1 MRPPID
7 LAKSRSVHAGCGCP
21 KKKSEQLLRNYI
33 VCPSRGRSGL
43 TSQAEPR
50 GRRESFWTRAA
61 DVRTAVGLGGKARLG
76 RYRRGRRRSQ
86 VRAHLHRIVGN
97 LLCTSLTLALEL
109 LVGAHRPM
117 RRPLVAAL
125 VVCAIS
131 AAAALTVAPAA
142 RPMRTRRMPQC
153 ARMSFAAPGPFEVR
167 AMLPG
172 KRISSPAPLARY
184 LRLTATPAVH
194 RTMLPTT

>member
-1 MRPPID
+1 MCVRPPID

-61 DVRTAVGLGGKARLG
+61 DVRTAVGLGGNASNIGAAVGAARIGLIM
-76 RYRRGRRRSQ
+76 
-86 VRAHLHRIVGN
+86 HRIVGN

>member
-43 TSQAEPR
+43 TSQAEPPASGAAGILLDAR
-50 GRRESFWTRAA
+50 GRRQDGR
-61 DVRTAVGLGGKARLG
+61 RTWGECQQ
-76 RYRRGRRRSQ
+76 YRRGRRRSQ
-86 VRAHLHRIVGN
+86 DRAHLHRIVAN